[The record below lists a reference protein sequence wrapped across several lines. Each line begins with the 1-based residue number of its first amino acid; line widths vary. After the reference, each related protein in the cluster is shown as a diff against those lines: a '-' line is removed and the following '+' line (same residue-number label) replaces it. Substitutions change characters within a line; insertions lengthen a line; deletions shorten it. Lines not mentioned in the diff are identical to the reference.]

1 MDRVI
6 LEFRCHFI
14 DKICILMDFH
24 ALNEEIPMVQNSML
38 FLSFLILID
47 LYPQSTQTSN
57 TVGRL
62 LPPDAASLDQQVF
75 RYLSF
80 EPASL
85 DIGLSL
91 YQSSESEFLFERLCM
106 LNYNNDLIPGAA
118 DRWEVSDDELT
129 WTFHLRKNAKW
140 SDGRPVTAEDFEY
153 SFKRFLHPDNGNVY
167 ASFYFDIKGAQAHIQ
182 RQNMNPESVGVTAID
197 EYTLQIETETPCAY
211 LPYIL
216 AYPTSSPVPRWQIE
230 KYGLKWTEPGRCV
243 SNSSYQLE
251 SWDIGQS
258 MSFSLN
264 PYYNGALKGYLERI
278 VRVFTEGG
286 RSTGDIGLLAYE
298 NDEIDMTQV
307 YPMDLGRIEAHPAM
321 KDELAIF
328 PRHMTTYLFFKT
340 KEPPF
345 NDIRVRQAFSHAID
359 RDRLTD
365 TVLRRIAVPAYTM
378 MPPGFPGY
386 VGGKYK
392 DIQQYDA
399 SRAKALLA
407 EAGYPGGRG
416 FPNLDLWTVNTR
428 RIPTNTVSQAIQ
440 GMVQESLGINLKI
453 RITESRTYRDAMNN
467 WTIPISIATFD
478 YDFPDPHSL
487 LGMVWRSK
495 PKGIG
500 RHDWAN
506 PEFDRLIDQASTT
519 LEEDQRFNMYDQ
531 AERILAEDVGGA
543 FLFHSYAVR
552 VRKPWTSGYPL
563 DRLGY
568 RPFYHNNSSWSDIY
582 INNEVL
588 SRRGF
593 GLKN

>member
-1 MDRVI
+1 MMRSGLIGLSI
-6 LEFRCHFI
+6 LLITGFNPSF
-14 DKICILMDFH
+14 
-24 ALNEEIPMVQNSML
+24 APM
-38 FLSFLILID
+38 
-47 LYPQSTQTSN
+47 TN
-57 TVGRL
+57 TVGRI
-62 LPPDAASLDQQVF
+62 LPDDAAPLDQQVY

-106 LNYNNDLIPGAA
+106 LDYNNDLIPGAA
-118 DRWEVSDDELT
+118 DRWDVSDDGLT
-129 WTFHLRKNAKW
+129 WTFYLRKNARW
-140 SDGRPVTAEDFEY
+140 SDGRPVTAHDFEY

-167 ASFYFDIKGAQAHIQ
+167 AAFYFDIKGAQAYIN
-182 RQNMNPESVGVTAID
+182 RQNMDPASVGVSAVD
-197 EYTLQIETETPCAY
+197 DYTLKIDTETPCAY

-216 AYPTSSPVPRWQIE
+216 AYPTSSPAPRWQIE

-243 SNSSYQLE
+243 SNASYQLE

-264 PYYNGALKGYLERI
+264 PYYNGHIKGYLERI
-278 VRVFTEGG
+278 VRGFTEGG

-298 NDEIDMTQV
+298 NDEIDMAQV

-321 KDELAIF
+321 RNELAIF
-328 PRHMTTYLFFKT
+328 PRYMTTYLFFKT
-340 KEPPF
+340 QTPPF
-345 NDIRVRQAFSHAID
+345 NDIRVRQALSHAID
-359 RDRLTD
+359 RERLTR

-386 VGGKYK
+386 VGDKHQ
-392 DIQQYDA
+392 DIQRYDPV
-399 SRAKALLA
+399 RAKALLA

-416 FPNLDLWTVNTR
+416 FPKLDLWSVNTR
-428 RIPTNTVSQAIQ
+428 RIPANTVSQAIQ
-440 GMVQESLGINLKI
+440 GMIQESLGINFNI
-453 RITESRTYRDAMNN
+453 RIGESRSYRDAMYN
-467 WTIPISIATFD
+467 WSLPISIGTFD

-500 RHDWAN
+500 RQDWTN
-506 PEFDRLIDQASTT
+506 PSFDKLIDQASRT
-519 LEEDQRFNMYDQ
+519 LEAKARFTMYGE

-543 FLFHSYAVR
+543 FLFHSNAVH
-552 VRKPWTSGYPL
+552 VRKPWVGGYL
-563 DRLGY
+563 EDRLGY

-582 INNEVL
+582 INNKV
-588 SRRGF
+588 SARRGF
-593 GLKN
+593 GLNK